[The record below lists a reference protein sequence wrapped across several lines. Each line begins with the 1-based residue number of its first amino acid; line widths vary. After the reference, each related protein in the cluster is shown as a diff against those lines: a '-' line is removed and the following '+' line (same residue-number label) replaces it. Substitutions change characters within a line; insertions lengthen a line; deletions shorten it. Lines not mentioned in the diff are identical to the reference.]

1 MSLIFG
7 FSRVFGIIFIMN
19 RKRSFTL
26 IELLVVIAVI
36 GIITAVVI
44 VSLRRATDRAYS
56 TRAQVEMDSIIYALN
71 LYLLNNTGDP
81 CDVSRDLPPGIEKY
95 LSSAPNWPKA
105 PWPES
110 VYDWD
115 YWVPDAATSGCK
127 NPSEA
132 PSCQP
137 SGYCA
142 GTLQYAP
149 NSEPVYQISIR
160 FCDASGNNCHYPN
173 EAWAQNFDRYSSV
186 YWCISG
192 PCRAHGSEPY
202 NHPGCCAG
210 GNCPAD
216 QPFCPL
222 K

>member
-1 MSLIFG
+1 MKKG
-7 FSRVFGIIFIMN
+7 
-19 RKRSFTL
+19 KAFTL
-26 IELLVVIAVI
+26 IELLVVIAIVGLVS
-36 GIITAVVI
+36 GIII
-44 VSLRRATDRAYS
+44 ISLRGATDRAYS
-56 TRAQVEMDSIIYALN
+56 TRAGAEMRTIIYALN
-71 LYLLNNTGDP
+71 LYLLNNSSNP
-81 CDVSRDLPPGIEKY
+81 CDVSRDLPPGLEQY
-95 LSSAPNWPKA
+95 LSTTPTWPKA
-105 PWPES
+105 PWPGS

-115 YWVPDAATSGCK
+115 YWVADPSASGCK

-142 GTLQYAP
+142 GELFGAP
-149 NSEPVYQISIR
+149 NTEPVYQISIR
-160 FCDASGNNCHYPN
+160 FCDASGNNCRFPN

-210 GNCPAD
+210 GNCPSD
-216 QPFCPL
+216 QPYCPL
-222 K
+222 Q